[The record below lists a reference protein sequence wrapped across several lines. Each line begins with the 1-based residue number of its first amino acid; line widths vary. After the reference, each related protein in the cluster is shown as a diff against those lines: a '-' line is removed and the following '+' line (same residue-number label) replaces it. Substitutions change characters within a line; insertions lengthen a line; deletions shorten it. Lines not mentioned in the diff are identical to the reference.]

1 MQVTV
6 RTSPGRASLP
16 AHALGFACVGGG
28 SLCLLSAA
36 YPYSPES
43 ATRLALVVGMAGV
56 LGGIALL
63 RAGRRTPALVL
74 HGVVAITSMFTATF
88 VSLAATLDE
97 QLLTTIGFIWIGV
110 YVACFFGRLTTLAHI
125 AFMAGCYVVALSV
138 SPIDPSA
145 LVATVMMAT
154 ASALSVMTNL
164 LVFKMRELADLDP
177 LTGLLRR
184 SAFMTYVEGDL
195 ELMPRRRATP
205 SLAMLDLD
213 GFKNVN
219 DTVGHSAGDALLTR
233 LSHAWAA
240 NVREGDLLG
249 RYGGDEFALYMP
261 NTSLEESYAVV
272 RRLDQVHPEV
282 TWSVGVTEWHGE
294 SLDAWLERTDRALYD
309 DKRMRRDE
317 TAS

>member
-6 RTSPGRASLP
+6 RSSPGRASLP
-16 AHALGFACVGGG
+16 AHALGVACCAGG

-43 ATRLALVVGMAGV
+43 AVTLAIIAGTAGV
-56 LGGIALL
+56 LGGVALL
-63 RAGRRTPALVL
+63 RAGRRTPMFVL
-74 HGVVAITSMFTATF
+74 HAVVGITSVFVASFIALAT
-88 VSLAATLDE
+88 TIDE

-110 YVACFFGRLTTLAHI
+110 YVACFFSRLMTLAHI
-125 AFMAGCYVVALSV
+125 VFMSGCYVVALIA
-138 SPIDPSA
+138 SPIEPSA

-154 ASALSVMTNL
+154 ASALSLMTSL
-164 LVFKMRELADLDP
+164 LVYKMRQLADLDP

-184 SAFMTYVEGDL
+184 SAFMTYVRDDL
-195 ELMPRRRATP
+195 ELAYRRKTRS

-213 GFKNVN
+213 GFKQVN
-219 DTVGHSAGDALLTR
+219 DTVGHSAGDAVLAG

-240 NVREGDLLG
+240 NVRDGDLLG

-261 NTSLEESYAVV
+261 DTSLDDAQAVV

-282 TWSVGVTEWHGE
+282 TWSVGITEWDDE
-294 SLDAWLERTDRALYD
+294 SLDTWLERTDQALYD
-309 DKRMRRDE
+309 DKRLRRDE
-317 TAS
+317 RAS

>member
-6 RTSPGRASLP
+6 RSSPGRASLP
-16 AHALGFACVGGG
+16 ARALGFACCAGG

-43 ATRLALVVGMAGV
+43 ATRLALIAGAAGV

-63 RAGRRTPALVL
+63 RAGRRTPAFVL
-74 HGVVAITSMFTATF
+74 HITVALTSILTARF
-88 VSLAATLDE
+88 ISLAASIEE

-110 YVACFFGRLTTLAHI
+110 YVACFFGRLTTLAHV
-125 AFMAGCYVVALSV
+125 AFMAACYVVALAV
-138 SPIDPSA
+138 SPIEPSA

-154 ASALSVMTNL
+154 ATALSAMTNL
-164 LVFKMRELADLDP
+164 LVFKMRQLADLDP

-184 SAFMTYVEGDL
+184 SAFMTYVQDDL
-195 ELMPRRRATP
+195 DAVRRRDGTP

-213 GFKNVN
+213 GFKKVN
-219 DTVGHSAGDALLTR
+219 DTVGHSAGDAVLSR
-233 LSHAWAA
+233 LSQAWTA
-240 NVREGDLLG
+240 NVRANDLLG

-261 NTSLEESYAVV
+261 ATSLDDADAVV
-272 RRLDQVHPEV
+272 RRLEQVHPEV

-294 SLDAWLERTDRALYD
+294 SLEAWLERTDRALYA
-309 DKRMRRDE
+309 DKRIRRGE
-317 TAS
+317 EAS